1 MGDIRFAYVRNRAE
15 ENRKDIWEEFVIP
28 RYFDSLEVRR
38 QLKAVV
44 IEGGRGCGKTTLLR
58 YLSHASQFSPKRTGL
73 KLEHLAFIGIY
84 WKLDVNFLN
93 AFDSQELEQSRWI
106 SAFKHHMACCLA
118 LEILSSLSSIN
129 CTAER
134 VARFGGVDRLDFSEL
149 RSFDPSLPT
158 DFAALN
164 SALRSRKDALATWLN
179 NLHTMQAPLFLPG
192 EQFLVRLVEI
202 VKEQLPYLSDALFS
216 VFIDE
221 YENLP
226 DYQQQYVNG
235 LMKCAVAPL
244 LFNIAM
250 KPNGMRTRQTL
261 LHESI
266 QNTADYRLIDL
277 ESLLRREFGE
287 FAAELL
293 FFRLVES
300 RPELARLVPITPSTL
315 RDECSLEERR
325 EGAYLERL
333 MSAAREVLPR
343 KTEGQLAQDIL
354 ASDSLRG
361 RLERQIRNG
370 LRAWGSSLSSDQ
382 FIREDAAQASVVCSA
397 LLSRKKPRPE
407 EILKQLQE
415 FARTGKGPFE
425 NWISN
430 NLFGVEL
437 QLYQPLEKA
446 CPLYSGFDALVL
458 MARSNVRYFLELIHQ
473 IFRDNVDRNESGIP
487 CIAPELQAESVRS
500 ASREMVEQIHGC
512 GPSST
517 YLHTFAT
524 SLGSLFA
531 VKHGHASQSEP
542 EINQFTIAS
551 GELSAEADLHLR
563 EAEKWSVV
571 LVSEET
577 KMKSAGAASYD
588 YFLHPAFSACY
599 GYSYRKKRSIPLSA
613 RDVLTLFV
621 ASQESRDKLV
631 ATLAKSAGDDHD
643 DLFSQEH
650 GDD

>member
-28 RYFDSLEVRR
+28 RYFDSLEIRR

-58 YLSHASQFSPKRTGL
+58 YLSHTSQFSPKRTGL
-73 KLEHLAFIGIY
+73 LPEHLQYIGIY

-93 AFDSQELEQSRWI
+93 AFDSDELPQSQWI

-118 LEILSSLSSIN
+118 LEILGSLESIN

-134 VARFGGVDRLDFSEL
+134 VNQFGDLDRLDFTDL
-149 RSFDPSLPT
+149 QSFDSNLPAHLGGLT
-158 DFAALN
+158 KH
-164 SALRSRKDALATWLN
+164 LRARKDALASWLN
-179 NLHTMQAPLFLPG
+179 NLHIQDPPLLLPG
-192 EQFLVRLVEI
+192 EQFLVRLVDTL
-202 VKEQLPYLSDALFS
+202 KEQLPYLSDSLFS

-235 LMKCAVAPL
+235 LMKCAEAPL
-244 LFNIAM
+244 LFSVAM

-261 LHESI
+261 TQESI
-266 QNTADYRLIDL
+266 QNTSDYRLIDL
-277 ESLLRREFGE
+277 EGHLRTEFGE

-293 FFRLVES
+293 FFRLVET
-300 RPELARLVPITPSTL
+300 RPDVARLVPITPSVL
-315 RDECSLEERR
+315 RDESRLHERR
-325 EGAYLERL
+325 TPAYVERL
-333 MSAAREVLPR
+333 MSAARDVLPR
-343 KTEGQLAQDIL
+343 KTEGQLAEDIL
-354 ASDSLRG
+354 NTAGLRS
-361 RLERQIRNG
+361 RLERQIRQS
-370 LRAWGSSLSSDQ
+370 LEMWGSSLTCDA
-382 FIREDAAQASVVCSA
+382 FIRESSPQASVVCSA
-397 LLSRKKPRPE
+397 LLARKRRRPE
-407 EILKQLQE
+407 EVLAALDHYV
-415 FARTGKGPFE
+415 ATGRGPFE
-425 NWISN
+425 NWIGN

-446 CPLYSGFDALVL
+446 CPLYSGFDAMVL

-473 IFRDNVDRNESGIP
+473 IFRDNVDRNESGVP
-487 CIAPELQAESVRS
+487 CIPPERQAESVRS

-517 YLHTFAT
+517 HLHTFAT
-524 SLGSLFA
+524 SLGSLFS
-531 VKHGHASQSEP
+531 VKQGQMAQSEP
-542 EINQFTIAS
+542 EINQFTLS
-551 GELSAEADLHLR
+551 RGELQPEALRHLL

-588 YFLHPAFSACY
+588 YLLHPAFSACY
-599 GYSYRKKRSIPLSA
+599 GFSYRKKRSVGLTA
-613 RDVLTLFV
+613 RDVLMFFV
-621 ASQESRDKLV
+621 GSQDTRDKLV
-631 ATLAKSAGDDHD
+631 ATLSKASSGGHG
-643 DLFSQEH
+643 DLFSQ
-650 GDD
+650 GDTDD